1 VTSGDVGGTA
11 PAGGTDWVDWHRGY
25 DAPGGSLARRLAVV
39 RRRVAEALDAAA
51 AAEPRLLSLCAGDGR
66 DVVPVLAARM
76 PSRPAVAVLVERDPT
91 LARRAHEAAAAAG
104 LAAAAL
110 TVRSADAGAPR
121 TFADVLPVDVLLLC
135 GIFGNVAEADV
146 QAVIGALPAMVVPG
160 GTVVWT
166 RGGGDPDRRPQVRAW
181 FAEAGCDEAAFDGAP
196 ERFGVGVHRLP
207 AAQPARPGPL
217 PDRLFTFRR

>member
-1 VTSGDVGGTA
+1 M
-11 PAGGTDWVDWHRGY
+11 
-25 DAPGGSLARRLAVV
+25 PGGSLARRLVVV

-51 AAEPRLLSLCAGDGR
+51 AAEPSLLSLCAGDGR

-91 LARRAHEAAAAAG
+91 LARRAREAAAAAG
-104 LAAAAL
+104 LGAGAL
-110 TVRSADAGAPR
+110 SVRCADAGAPR
-121 TFADVLPVDVLLLC
+121 TFADALPVDVLLLC
-135 GIFGNVAEADV
+135 GIFGNVADADV
-146 QAVIGALPAMVVPG
+146 EAVIDALPAMVVPG

-181 FAEAGCDEAAFDGAP
+181 FAAAGFDEVAFDGAP

-207 AAQPARPGPL
+207 VGRPGTPIPL
-217 PDRLFTFRR
+217 PDRLFTFRH